1 MGQSCRPTG
10 GFCRLPYA
18 VTEVGTIVRLVSDD
32 RRFYRDVLGME
43 LLCGAEDTGFSSLRA
58 RDAHS
63 AILNLERGEVR
74 CGKFWKMRAAV
85 LASNFYS
92 ALAIAVLFL
101 HALFILWVVFG
112 ALLTR
117 SRPIL
122 RWLHI
127 ASLVWGILTELLPW
141 PCPLTVLEN
150 WLEGKAGIEPYQ
162 GGFLLHY
169 LDRLVYPDISA
180 AVLTVAG
187 VIICALNL
195 AVYGRRI
202 WIARRR

>member
-1 MGQSCRPTG
+1 M
-10 GFCRLPYA
+10 
-18 VTEVGTIVRLVSDD
+18 
-32 RRFYRDVLGME
+32 
-43 LLCGAEDTGFSSLRA
+43 
-58 RDAHS
+58 H
-63 AILNLERGEVR
+63 
-74 CGKFWKMRAAV
+74 AAV

-92 ALAIAVLFL
+92 VLAVAVLSL
-101 HALFILWVVFG
+101 HVLFILWVVFG

-150 WLEGKAGIEPYQ
+150 WLEAKAGAQPYQ
-162 GGFLLHY
+162 DGFLLHY
-169 LDRLVYPDISA
+169 LDKLVYPHISA
-180 AVLTVAG
+180 TILTVAG

-195 AVYGRRI
+195 AFYGRQI
-202 WIARRR
+202 WIARHR

>member
-1 MGQSCRPTG
+1 VAT
-10 GFCRLPYA
+10 
-18 VTEVGTIVRLVSDD
+18 
-32 RRFYRDVLGME
+32 
-43 LLCGAEDTGFSSLRA
+43 
-58 RDAHS
+58 
-63 AILNLERGEVR
+63 
-74 CGKFWKMRAAV
+74 
-85 LASNFYS
+85 LALNFYS
-92 ALAIAVLFL
+92 ALAISVLCL

-117 SRPIL
+117 TRPIL

-150 WLEGKAGIEPYQ
+150 WLEGKAGVEPYQ

-169 LDRLVYPDISA
+169 LDKLVYPDISGTI
-180 AVLTVAG
+180 LTVAG

-195 AVYGRRI
+195 TFYGRQI
-202 WIARRR
+202 WIARLR